1 MKKRHWMI
9 AVLSFLL
16 ISALLLPACAD
27 DAEEPATTSKPATTT
42 EAAPTSEAA
51 PAEVK
56 TIKIHYSCP
65 PNKGYSPGMEWFAEE
80 FPKRTDGRYKV
91 ETYGASTL
99 VPIDAVL
106 DSTKKGICQI
116 GTTSMSMF
124 AKDFPLGIA
133 QQMPGLG
140 FPWPGECPD
149 GQDVLA
155 AAQWEFLTTVPE
167 VAAEFDDYVHLG
179 PPFALET
186 TYLVMIDKEVRSPA
200 DFRGTKM
207 AATGPTAEL
216 IEANG
221 GATVAIVVPQIFM
234 NLEKKVV
241 EGTMANFT
249 MATDWKYETL
259 CDYFYMQD
267 FGASLI
273 VSLMNKEFYNSMSA
287 EDQQI
292 LRDTWAECTQVT
304 RDFQKNSTIESKR
317 ILEEAGIELK
327 RPTAEEAAAWQ
338 AAFDDVCVRGWK
350 EDAASVGISEA
361 TCDKVLQAWKDI
373 RAKYWRQNNLPGE
386 P

>member
-9 AVLSFLL
+9 TVLAFVL
-16 ISALLLPACAD
+16 ILALLLPACAEK
-27 DAEEPATTSKPATTT
+27 AEEPASTSEP
-42 EAAPTSEAA
+42 APTSEAA
-51 PAEVK
+51 PTEVK

-80 FPKRTDGRYKV
+80 FPKRTNGRYKV

-106 DSTKKGICQI
+106 DSTKKGVCQI
-116 GTTSMSMF
+116 GTTSLAQFS
-124 AKDFPLGIA
+124 KDFPLGIV

-140 FPWPGECPD
+140 WPWPGRTPESLD
-149 GQDVLA
+149 AQA
-155 AAQWEFLTTVPE
+155 AAQWEFLSTVPE
-167 VAAEFDDYVHLG
+167 VADEFKDFVHLG

-186 TYLVMIDKEVRSPA
+186 SYLIMIDKEVRKPE

-207 AATGPTAEL
+207 AATGPSAEL
-216 IEANG
+216 VEANG

-241 EGTMANFT
+241 EGAMANFT

-259 CDYFYMQD
+259 CDFFYMQD
-267 FGASLI
+267 FGAGLI
-273 VSLMNKEFYNSMSA
+273 CSLMNKEFYDSMSP
-287 EDQQI
+287 EDQKI
-292 LRDTWAECTQVT
+292 LVDTWNECTQVT
-304 RDFQKNSTIESKR
+304 REFQKNSTVESKG
-317 ILEEAGIELK
+317 ILEAAGIELK
-327 RPTAEEAAAWQ
+327 EPTAEEAAAWQ
-338 AAFDDVCVRGWK
+338 KAFEEVCVRGWK

-373 RAKYWRQNNLPGE
+373 RAKIWKQYNLPGE

>member
-9 AVLSFLL
+9 TVLAFVL
-16 ISALLLPACAD
+16 ISALLLPAYAD
-27 DAEEPATTSKPATTT
+27 EAEEP
-42 EAAPTSEAA
+42 APTSEAA
-51 PAEVK
+51 PTSEPASTSETAPLEVK

-80 FPKRTDGRYKV
+80 FPKRTNGRYKV

-106 DSTKKGICQI
+106 DSTREGVCQI

-140 FPWPGECPD
+140 FPWPGDFPES
-149 GQDVLA
+149 QDVLA
-155 AAQWEFLTTVPE
+155 AAQWEFLTTIPE
-167 VAAEFDDYVHLG
+167 VAAEFDDFVHLG

-259 CDYFYMQD
+259 CKYYYMQD

-273 VSLMNKEFYNSMSA
+273 VSLMNKEFYNSMSP

-304 RDFQKNSTIESKR
+304 RDFQKNSTIESKN
-317 ILEEAGIELK
+317 ILEDAGIELK
-327 RPTAEEAAAWQ
+327 RPTAAEEAVWQ

-350 EDAASVGISEA
+350 EDAASVGVSGA

-373 RAKYWRQNNLPGE
+373 RAKYWRQYNLPGE

>member
-1 MKKRHWMI
+1 MKKRHWI
-9 AVLSFLL
+9 ITVLAFVLV
-16 ISALLLPACAD
+16 SALLLSACGEAK
-27 DAEEPATTSKPATTT
+27 EP
-42 EAAPTSEAA
+42 APTSQPAPTTEPA

-65 PNKGYSPGMEWFAEE
+65 PNKGYSPGMEWFKEE
-80 FPKRTDGRYKV
+80 FPKRTNGRYKV

-106 DSTKKGICQI
+106 DSTRQNVCQI
-116 GTTSMSMF
+116 GTTSLSQF

-133 QQMPGLG
+133 QQMPGMG
-140 FPWPGECPD
+140 FPWPGDYPD
-149 GQDVLA
+149 SLDVQA
-155 AAQWEFLTTVPE
+155 AAQWEFLTTVTE
-167 VAAEFDDYVHLG
+167 VAAEFEDFVHLG

-186 TYLVMIDKEVRSPA
+186 SYLIMIDKEVRLPA

-207 AATGPTAEL
+207 AATGPAAEL
-216 IEANG
+216 VEANG

-241 EGTMANFT
+241 EGALANFT
-249 MATDWKYETL
+249 MATDWKYETI
-259 CDYFYMQD
+259 CHYFFMQD

-273 VSLMNKEFYNSMSA
+273 VSLMNKEFYDSMSP
-287 EDQQI
+287 EDQKI
-292 LRDTWAECTQVT
+292 LLDTWEEATQVT
-304 RDFQKNSTIESKR
+304 RDFQKNSTVVSKG
-317 ILEEAGIELK
+317 ILEDAGIELK
-327 RPTAEEAAAWQ
+327 RPTAEETAVWEK
-338 AAFDDVCVRGWK
+338 AFEEVCVRGWK

-373 RAKYWRQNNLPGE
+373 REKYWKQYNLPGE